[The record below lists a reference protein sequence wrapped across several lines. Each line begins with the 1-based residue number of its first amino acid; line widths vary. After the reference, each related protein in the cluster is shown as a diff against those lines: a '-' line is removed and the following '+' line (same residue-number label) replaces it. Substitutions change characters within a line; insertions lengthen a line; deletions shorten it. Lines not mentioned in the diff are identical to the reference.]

1 MIIMNYNYTSLAN
14 FDQVGYIFIGGDKKT
29 IKICFANN
37 TGCELA
43 RYSTEAQVKYALE
56 MLYMAIS
63 GGNRCFRFPTEREI
77 NERMSAA
84 KFAHSHVKTKEN
96 RHGGS

>member
-1 MIIMNYNYTSLAN
+1 MIIMNYNCTQLVNLDLIGA
-14 FDQVGYIFIGGDKKT
+14 IFVGGDKKT
-29 IKICFANN
+29 IKVCFTNN
-37 TGCELA
+37 NGCELA

-56 MLYMAIS
+56 MLYESIK
-63 GGNRCFRFPTEREI
+63 GDDRCFRFPTEREI

-84 KFAHSHVKTKEN
+84 RFAHSHVKTKEN

>member
-1 MIIMNYNYTSLAN
+1 MIIMNYACTSLVN
-14 FDQVGYIFIGGDKKT
+14 FDEVGYIFVGSDKKT
-29 IKICFANN
+29 IKVCFTNN
-37 TGCELA
+37 GGCELA

-56 MLYMAIS
+56 MLYESIK
-63 GGNRCFRFPTEREI
+63 GEDRVFRFPNEREI

-84 KFAHSHVKTKEN
+84 RFAHSHVKTKEN

>member
-1 MIIMNYNYTSLAN
+1 MIIMNYMCTQIINLDLVEN
-14 FDQVGYIFIGGDKKT
+14 IFMGGDRKT
-29 IKICFANN
+29 IKVCFTNN
-37 TGCELA
+37 NGCELA

-56 MLYMAIS
+56 MLYESIK
-63 GGNRCFRFPTEREI
+63 GEDRCFRFPNEREI

-84 KFAHSHVKTKEN
+84 RFAHSHVKTKEN